1 MTKLSD
7 RYEVHVMAGPPASG
21 KSTYIQ
27 NYLNRKAD
35 DVEVVVISPDENI
48 RAACGGTYEWT
59 WWRARDAWKL
69 AYDQLATAMKEAKA
83 NIIIFDATMCT
94 TKARREMISNLAKFD
109 RVGKYRSVL
118 VLAEQVEI
126 EELVRRDALRESHT
140 VGRENIERMVD
151 NLRSNPPKMEEGW
164 DRIRS
169 TVGG

>member
-48 RAACGGTYEWT
+48 RAACGGTYDWT

-69 AYDQLATAMKEAKA
+69 AYEQLESAMKEAKA
-83 NIIIFDATMCT
+83 NIIIFDSTMCT
-94 TKARREMISNLAKFD
+94 AKARREMLQNLAKFD

-118 VLAEQVEI
+118 VLAEQVDV
-126 EELVRRDALRESHT
+126 EELVRRDALRESHS
-140 VGRENIERMVD
+140 VGRENIERMVE
-151 NLRSNPPKMEEGW
+151 NLHSNPPKLEEGW

-169 TVGG
+169 TSR